1 MFETIVLTFL
11 GMSSTGDFAYV
22 EGLLRARGVEPVRER
37 FRLPSRPQL
46 SPSAAFFACAAAAFL
61 LATGAAAA
69 SFLLGT
75 SGVALLLLDSCGFS
89 PLAWAGPKE
98 TRTVL
103 VVPGTPSEEKE
114 KALFFG
120 LPLRCR
126 LTRAGYFSRA
136 EALRRIVSA
145 GGVAL
150 AILLCAVSAGVL
162 LLIVPPVPA
171 FGALAGVAM
180 LALSAGEWIR
190 PVAIGGPENM
200 AAGWADRLAFPP
212 DARFRPHLLVY
223 SGDPAEVKY
232 FLARYRG
239 PLFRGRGVFLEFPRG
254 AEGPPAATV
263 REGPFFPCRV
273 DPALLSLVREA
284 GKRHGVPPPRDAV
297 LRDKSPG
304 LFAMAR
310 GFSAVTLFP
319 LASPPGPDLPFPAE
333 TAAGWAEEIAAAA
346 GAGADG
352 KGSAPPP

>member
-1 MFETIVLTFL
+1 M
-11 GMSSTGDFAYV
+11 GDFSYV

-37 FRLPSRPQL
+37 FRLPSRPRL
-46 SPSAAFFACAAAAFL
+46 SPCMALSACAASAFFL
-61 LATGAAAA
+61 SAGAAAA

-75 SGVALLLLDSCGFS
+75 AGVAFLLLDACGFS
-89 PLAWAGPKE
+89 PLAWAGPRE
-98 TRTVL
+98 TRTIL
-103 VVPGTPSEEKE
+103 VVPGTPSEEGK

-126 LTRAGYFSRA
+126 LTRDGYFSRP

-162 LLIVPPVPA
+162 LLFLPPVPV
-171 FGALAGVAM
+171 FGALAGVAL
-180 LALSAGEWIR
+180 LALAAEEWIR
-190 PVAIGGPENM
+190 PAATGGPENA

-212 DARFRPHLLVY
+212 GARFRPHLLVY

-239 PLFRGRGVFLEFPRG
+239 PLFRGRGVFLEFPRE
-254 AEGPPAATV
+254 AEGSPAASV
-263 REGPFFPCRV
+263 KEGPLFPCRA

-284 GKRHGVPPPRDAV
+284 GRRHGVPFVSVAA

-319 LASPPGPDLPFPAE
+319 LPLPSVPNLPFPAE
-333 TAAGWAEEIAAAA
+333 TAAGWAEGIAAAA
-346 GAGADG
+346 GAYTTGMEPTPQEQG
-352 KGSAPPP
+352 RS